1 MINAGEPDDV
11 TLDITVG
18 TSENSRN
25 LDAGQNLWRVG
36 MYGSQNEQ
44 GTGEKRGFVTQVLD
58 PSNAGKALVGG
69 SDLAFNAIE
78 AGFPMDQLG
87 CTDFK
92 FLCLEFTKGYGA
104 NPDYKF
110 EVEGGGDRIVKCKP
124 EECRGE
130 TQRLIK

>member
-1 MINAGEPDDV
+1 MINAGVPDDV
-11 TLDITVG
+11 TLNINVG

-25 LDAGQNLWRVG
+25 LDDGENLWRVG
-36 MYGSQNEQ
+36 MYGSQNDQ
-44 GTGEKRGFVTQVLD
+44 GTGEKRGYVSQVLD
-58 PSNAGKALVGG
+58 PFNSGKSLEGG
-69 SDLAFNAIE
+69 MPLEFNAIE
-78 AGFPMDQLG
+78 ADFPMDQLG

-104 NPDYKF
+104 NPDFKF

-130 TQRLIK
+130 IQRVIG